1 MSLIIIIIIIIIII
15 LFIFQ
20 DFEVIISS
28 NVKYNCQTR
37 MRRMTMNE
45 QSTNNGLIYET
56 YSQVLFF

>member
-1 MSLIIIIIIIIIII
+1 MSLIIIIIIII

-20 DFEVIISS
+20 DFEVINS

-45 QSTNNGLIYET
+45 QSTDNGLIYET

>member
-1 MSLIIIIIIIIIII
+1 MSLIIIIIII

-20 DFEVIISS
+20 DFEVISS

-45 QSTNNGLIYET
+45 QSTDIGLIYET